1 MEPVFPFDLALP
13 AASAGTLTDSLH
25 RQLRGAI
32 VEGRLTPGAQLPSTR
47 SASAA
52 LGIARNTI
60 ANVYD
65 LLVAEGYVV
74 SRRGAKPRVAEVAP
88 RAKPQSRRP
97 RTVGKD
103 LLNRAWR
110 TPFVRF
116 QPSGDPPGQ
125 SFRLGIPDHRYFPH
139 ETWRRLSARAL
150 RALSRQPFRY
160 PPTEGIP
167 ELREAIARHVA
178 FARAVSCRA
187 DDVIV
192 TSGAQQAFDLIA
204 RACVT
209 PGETVVAVEEPGYPP
224 LRAAF
229 AAAGAKLLPVSVDDE
244 GLCVERLTD
253 AARIVCVTPSHQ
265 APTGVALSLRRR
277 MALLDFARR
286 HDAAIVEDDYDGEF
300 LFSGRPLDALQ
311 MLDREGRVF
320 YVGTFSKSLFPGLR
334 KGFVVAPAWVRDA
347 LATVKHC
354 ADSHSDTVTQ
364 ALLATFIREG
374 HLARHIRRMR
384 SVYATRREVL
394 LEGLRG
400 ELGGWLEIIPSEAGM
415 YVGARIR
422 DAAAAATLLARSRE
436 ATPGVASHADYAMR
450 ASCPPGLT
458 FGFGVIDSEE
468 IRPRLAR
475 LRLALER

>member
-1 MEPVFPFDLALP
+1 MEPLFPFDLTLP
-13 AASAGTLTDSLH
+13 APGAATLTDSLH
-25 RQLRGAI
+25 RQLRSAI
-32 VEGRLTPGAQLPSTR
+32 VEGRVSPGTQLPATR
-47 SASAA
+47 RTAAA
-52 LGIARNTI
+52 LGIARNTVVK
-60 ANVYD
+60 VYD
-65 LLVAEGYVV
+65 LLVAEGYLL
-74 SRRGAKPRVAEVAP
+74 SRRGAKPTVADVAR
-88 RAKPQSRRP
+88 RAPHSIRR
-97 RTVGKD
+97 RSVGTG

-116 QPSGDPPGQ
+116 APSGDPPGQ

-139 ETWRRLSARAL
+139 ETWRKLSARAL
-150 RALSRQPFRY
+150 RTLSRQPFRY
-160 PPTEGIP
+160 PPTEGIA
-167 ELREAIARHVA
+167 ELREAIAAHVA

-209 PGETVVAVEEPGYPP
+209 PGETIVAVEEPGYPP

-229 AAAGAKLLPVSVDDE
+229 AAAGAKLLPVPVDDE

-253 AARIVCVTPSHQ
+253 AVRIVSVTPSHQ

-286 HDAAIVEDDYDGEF
+286 HDAVIVEDDYDGEF

-311 MLDREGRVF
+311 MLDHDGRVF

-334 KGFVVAPAWVRDA
+334 KGFIVAPAWARDA
-347 LATVKHC
+347 LLTVKHC
-354 ADSHSDTVTQ
+354 ADSHSDIVTQ
-364 ALLATFIREG
+364 GLLADFIREG

-384 SVYATRREVL
+384 SVYGPRRDAL
-394 LEGLRG
+394 LEGLHR
-400 ELGGWLEIIPSEAGM
+400 ELGEWLDPIASEAGM
-415 YVGARIR
+415 FLAARVR
-422 DAAAAATLLARSRE
+422 EPAKAAALIAKARV

-450 ASCPPGLT
+450 GHCPPGLT
-458 FGFGVIDSEE
+458 FGYGVIDARE
-468 IRPRLAR
+468 IGSRLAR
-475 LRLALER
+475 LRRELGR